1 MDLEIVRSAVKYLDD
16 DEDFALATI
25 IHTSGSSPRH
35 GGTSMLVRTD
45 GGIVGTIG
53 GGALEARAIQ
63 EALSVLQTRSIR
75 LMHFVLTPEDS
86 AGLGMICGGQGAVLI
101 EPMASSHASAR
112 EFWQSLARLLDE
124 GGKGW
129 LVTSITGSQEEGWS
143 VTRVIAG
150 SRDAVPDQ
158 PPTREGGP
166 LVHVHPVG
174 MDGTAY
180 VFGAGHCGAKLIP
193 ALDIAGFRTVII
205 DDRADFANR
214 GRFPTADEVV
224 VLDSLESGVDGLG
237 IDGDSYVV
245 IVTRGHVFDQ
255 AVLAQAL
262 RTDACYIG
270 MIGSRKKVAAIF
282 DALRAQGFSDADIER
297 VHAPIGLPIGGE
309 TPGEIAISI
318 AAQLVQTRAK
328 VRGL

>member
-1 MDLEIVRSAVKYLDD
+1 MELEIVRSAVGFLDAG
-16 DEDFALATI
+16 EDFALATI

-35 GGTSMLVRTD
+35 GGTSMLVRAD
-45 GGIVGTIG
+45 GSIVGTIG
-53 GGALEARAIQ
+53 GGALEAHAIR
-63 EALSVLQTRSIR
+63 EALNVLQTRATR
-75 LMHFVLTPEDS
+75 VVDFVLTPEDS

-101 EPMASSHASAR
+101 EPMSASDDRAR
-112 EFWQSLARLLDE
+112 DLWQTLTRLLGE

-129 LVTSITGSQEEGWS
+129 LITTIKGSQEKGWD
-143 VTRVIAG
+143 IARAITE
-150 SRDAVPDQ
+150 SRHAVPDK
-158 PPTREGGP
+158 PRDRGDGS
-166 LVHVHPVG
+166 LVHMHPIG

-214 GRFPTADEVV
+214 ERFPTADEVV
-224 VLDSLESGVDGLG
+224 VLDSLEHGVDRLG
-237 IDGDSYVV
+237 VDADSYLV

-262 RTDACYIG
+262 RTDAFYIG
-270 MIGSRKKVAAIF
+270 MIGSRKKVATILG
-282 DALRAQGFSDADIER
+282 ALRAQGFSDADIAR
-297 VHAPIGLPIGGE
+297 VYAPIGLPIGGE

-318 AAQLVQTRAK
+318 TAQMVQVRAQ
-328 VRGL
+328 VRGA